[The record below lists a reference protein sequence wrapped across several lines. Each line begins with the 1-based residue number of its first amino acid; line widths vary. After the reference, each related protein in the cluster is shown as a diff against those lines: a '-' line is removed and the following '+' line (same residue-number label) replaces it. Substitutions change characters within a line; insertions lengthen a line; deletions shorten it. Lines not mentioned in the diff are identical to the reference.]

1 MSYVIGSFFVK
12 TPGCRASVC
21 IPKKVPIFSPR
32 PHQRYI
38 PRPVVGRSNL
48 DQVFELA
55 ALDTAP
61 DWTLDQIAG
70 LVFGGFLVALYFSS
84 KFIDEYIAVSQ
95 RRQLGI
101 CEKCGGLNDKSTCS
115 EKECPLRNN
124 QG

>member
-1 MSYVIGSFFVK
+1 VIGSFLVK
-12 TPGCRASVC
+12 TPRWRASVC
-21 IPKKVPIFSPR
+21 TPNKVPIFFPR
-32 PHQRYI
+32 ADQRYVHG
-38 PRPVVGRSNL
+38 PVAGRANL
-48 DQVFELA
+48 DQVFEVA

-101 CEKCGGLNDKSTCS
+101 CEKCGGLNDKSTCL